1 MLCMCFEIIS
11 SAVYILRN
19 NKVSGNTHV
28 HLLRKNNNSTDAMIL
43 RLVINL
49 ALFVTKGEIL
59 NCVMLW
65 KNIKLLK
72 RVLKT

>member
-11 SAVYILRN
+11 SAMYIPRN
-19 NKVSGNTHV
+19 NTVSGNTRV
-28 HLLRKNNNSTDAMIL
+28 HLLRKSDNSTDAMIL
-43 RLVINL
+43 RLVIKL

>member
-11 SAVYILRN
+11 SAVYIPRN
-19 NKVSGNTHV
+19 NTVSGNTRV
-28 HLLRKNNNSTDAMIL
+28 HLLRKNHNSTDAMIL

-59 NCVMLW
+59 
-65 KNIKLLK
+65 KLCYAMEKHKAVEKSL
-72 RVLKT
+72 